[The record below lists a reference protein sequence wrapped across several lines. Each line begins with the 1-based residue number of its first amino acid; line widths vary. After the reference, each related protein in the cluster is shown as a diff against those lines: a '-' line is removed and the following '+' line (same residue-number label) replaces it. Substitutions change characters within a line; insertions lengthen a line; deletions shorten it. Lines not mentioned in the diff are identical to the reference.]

1 MTDNSRFTDKQIIK
15 KYKRSILVDQF
26 IVFVPMIVLVI
37 TIKTTTQFFGSFTN
51 VFISLLFI
59 LIFGFYLTSDY
70 FMNNSSIGKK
80 IYQIEILKNDHTRK
94 LLFLSVI
101 MRRVMELTY
110 HPLFNRDFIS
120 HSRKIIVLHL
130 HVLFKKQNHMKI
142 KPISN
147 R

>member
-26 IVFVPMIVLVI
+26 IVFVPMIVLII
-37 TIKTTTQFFGSFTN
+37 TIKTITQFFGSFTN
-51 VFISLLFI
+51 VFISILFI

-70 FMNNSSIGKK
+70 FMSNSSIGKK
-80 IYQIEILKNDHTRK
+80 IYHIEILKNDHTRK

-120 HSRKIIVLHL
+120 HSRKINSFTTTCVVQKAESHEN
-130 HVLFKKQNHMKI
+130 KANI
-142 KPISN
+142 K
-147 R
+147 